1 MWQRPICV
9 YSSGSAFLCPIV
21 KFAKQL
27 PLAIYIQLPYRWWNM
42 GTNIKELGTLKN
54 ILTQADLILATA
66 PALPENR
73 TGACR
78 ELLSTALALCDDLL
92 KESKAITPAA
102 LLGSKGGSETAKRH
116 GVEHYRNMAASRK
129 TRGGGRPR
137 KSGESSSKSE

>member
-1 MWQRPICV
+1 
-9 YSSGSAFLCPIV
+9 
-21 KFAKQL
+21 
-27 PLAIYIQLPYRWWNM
+27 M
-42 GTNIKELGTLKN
+42 GTNIQELGALKN
-54 ILTQADLILATA
+54 MLTQADLILATA
-66 PALPENR
+66 PSLPENR
-73 TGACR
+73 TEACR

-137 KSGESSSKSE
+137 KSGESSSKG